1 MPHIGSDDETAL
13 VALLRDWEVRARRL
27 IADVEPREHPEGV
40 LSTRDLIRRA
50 EALRRLRWFMMPR
63 ETQKV
68 CHLWPALRRHLG
80 AQPVETLRE
89 RKVGFERLFIEL
101 RWADERSRAFDTTL
115 VSLVTEVEEYLRCE
129 ELMLP
134 DVASKV
140 PAAKREAVAR
150 RMSIGRGWYPVQ
162 PHPDVP
168 ARPRLATAVKPIAA
182 VFDRLRDTLTTAPG

>member
-27 IADVEPREHPEGV
+27 LADVEPREHPEGV

-50 EALRRLRWFMMPR
+50 E
-63 ETQKV
+63 
-68 CHLWPALRRHLG
+68 ALRRHLG

-140 PAAKREAVAR
+140 PAAEREAIAR